1 MNILDVFEADKRIVK
16 YEVGDNVITS
26 EFHWMGSKYYLK
38 EFKTLKG
45 MLEII
50 RESDMYTFVK
60 SLDTEASSIFPECHL
75 FPGMIVTKAV
85 KGVPAHSLSPETKVS
100 RKFIYALNRVF
111 DIFHRIG
118 FSHGDFHGNN
128 FYYDEIPG
136 QIYVIDLGMSQ
147 VSSNINR
154 FSNNW
159 FSMVPQEFYNSSSDR
174 IFEFFKRLDIVNG
187 WYVFSKGVCNA
198 FGSDY
203 MTLYFAYLSI
213 FIKSKYGWKVVFK
226 YDGKNFHKCIVDAVV
241 KSFESHKKV
250 DITYL
255 EEFFVKIGAIEE
267 FGTFTTTPSKFRFP
281 C

>member
-1 MNILDVFEADKRIVK
+1 MNIVDVFQADKRIVK
-16 YEVGDNVITS
+16 YEVGDTVITS

-38 EFKTLKG
+38 EFKTFRG

-50 RESDMYTFVK
+50 RESEMYSFVK
-60 SLDTEASSIFPECHL
+60 SLDAEASSIFPECHL
-75 FPGMIVTKAV
+75 FPGMIVTKSV
-85 KGVPAHSLSPETKVS
+85 KGVPSHSISPEIKIS
-100 RKFIYALNRVF
+100 GKFIFALNRVF

-136 QIYVIDLGMSQ
+136 KMYVIDLGMSQ
-147 VSSNINR
+147 VSNNINK

-187 WYVFSKGVCNA
+187 WYVFSNGVCNA
-198 FGSDY
+198 FGSDS

-213 FIKSKYGWKVVFK
+213 FIKSKYGWKIVFN
-226 YDGKNFHKCIVDAVV
+226 YDGKDFHKCIVNAVV
-241 KSFESHKKV
+241 KSFESPSKV
-250 DITYL
+250 NIANL
-255 EEFFVKIGAIEE
+255 EEFFVKIGAIED